1 MKRKHSKRKSSSRFI
16 PLIIKEWFIFLNSE
30 RTGITALIVILL
42 FIIILPLFFRNNEI
56 AAEDMD
62 RLKNEMDVFLA
73 EMEKQSSKNK
83 RDTLFMFDPNEID
96 SASLI
101 LLGFS
106 PRQAKSIVNYRN
118 KGGKFYSKESFGKS
132 FVVSEE
138 MYARLYYYLDIKQEF
153 RKKGEIR
160 KMQGTI
166 RENAEIAE
174 VKESKESNETRK
186 KIYTIELN
194 SADFAE
200 LQKFRGIGEYYA
212 KKIVEYRDK
221 LGGFHKPEQLM
232 EIRGIDSARFE
243 MFRDQ
248 VTIDTSHIKQ
258 ININIITETE
268 LAKHPYINNFTAKA
282 IIKYRN
288 FKETITSLD
297 EMINEKVIN
306 EQQAKKIKAYI
317 KMEK

>member
-1 MKRKHSKRKSSSRFI
+1 M
-16 PLIIKEWFIFLNSE
+16 KEWFVFLSSE

-42 FIIILPLFFRNNEI
+42 FVIVLPLFFENNKIGE
-56 AAEDMD
+56 EDME
-62 RLKNEMDVFLA
+62 RLKNEMDIFLA
-73 EMEKQSSKNK
+73 EMEKQPAKIK

-118 KGGKFYSKESFGKS
+118 KGGKFYTKESFGKS

-138 MYARLYYYLDIKQEF
+138 MYARLYYYLDIKQEA
-153 RKKGEIR
+153 RKKGKIEEAP
-160 KMQGTI
+160 GTI
-166 RENAEIAE
+166 RENAGTSRENVETAKI
-174 VKESKESNETRK
+174 VESKESNTTRK

-194 SADFAE
+194 SADFNE

-221 LGGFHKPEQLM
+221 LGGFYKPEQLM
-232 EIRGIDSARFE
+232 EIRGIDSVRFE

-248 VTIDTSHIKQ
+248 IIIDTSHIKR
-258 ININIITETE
+258 ININTTTEAE

-288 FKETITSLD
+288 FKGTIRSLD
-297 EMINEKVIN
+297 EMLNEKILN
-306 EQQAKKIKAYI
+306 EQQSEKIKAYI
-317 KMEK
+317 IYVE

>member
-1 MKRKHSKRKSSSRFI
+1 MAKRSHRKSSQVFI
-16 PLIIKEWFIFLNSE
+16 LFLREYFTFFNSE
-30 RTGITALIVILL
+30 RIGITTLIVILL
-42 FIIILPLFFRNNEI
+42 FVIILPMFFRNNEI
-56 AAEDMD
+56 IAEDVE

-73 EMEKQSSKNK
+73 EVEKQPVKSKQ
-83 RDTLFMFDPNEID
+83 DTIFMFDPNEID

-118 KGGKFYSKESFGKS
+118 KGGKFYTKESFGKS

-138 MYARLYYYLDIKQEF
+138 MYARLYYYLDIKQKT
-153 RKKGEIR
+153 RKTGKIEEAP
-160 KMQGTI
+160 GTI
-166 RENAEIAE
+166 RENAGLAE
-174 VKESKESNETRK
+174 VKKSKDSDETRK

-194 SADFAE
+194 SADFNE

-212 KKIVEYRDK
+212 NKIVEYRDK
-221 LGGFHKPEQLM
+221 LGGFYKPEQLM

-243 MFRDQ
+243 MFRNQ
-248 VTIDTSHIKQ
+248 IIIDSSHIKWL
-258 ININIITETE
+258 NINTITEAE
-268 LAKHPYINNFTAKA
+268 LAKHPYVNNFTAKA

-288 FKETITSLD
+288 FKGTITSLD

-306 EQQAKKIKAYI
+306 EQQSEKIKAYI
-317 KMEK
+317 VYNN